1 MTQNMKTTK
10 LSTLNSLGGKHYIP
24 MTCNE
29 VGNSIYIKDSTTN
42 TTKFKIY
49 HGERYSQDVNK
60 NCHALPTQQ
69 QMASSMLGP
78 LLQQ

>member
-10 LSTLNSLGGKHYIP
+10 LSTLNSLGEKHYVP
-24 MTCNE
+24 MTCHE
-29 VGNSIYIKDSTTN
+29 VGNSIYIKDSMN

-78 LLQQ
+78 PLK